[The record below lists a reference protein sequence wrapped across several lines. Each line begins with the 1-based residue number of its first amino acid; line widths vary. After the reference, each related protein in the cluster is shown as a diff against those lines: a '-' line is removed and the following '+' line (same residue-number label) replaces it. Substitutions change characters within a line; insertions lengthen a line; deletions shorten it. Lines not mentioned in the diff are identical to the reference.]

1 MKLVRLAKVK
11 AERQNNPDPNKS
23 NLLPTIS
30 QKVAISFGP
39 SLSLQSTLGRGE
51 LSLGFLFE
59 SVPKG
64 FNGLDSR
71 TTFVW
76 VAVKKHGA
84 PAFRYPAKGSIS
96 ILDRCRKT
104 NLPSVKASLQK

>member
-1 MKLVRLAKVK
+1 MMKLVRLAKVK

-71 TTFVW
+71 TTFV
-76 VAVKKHGA
+76 
-84 PAFRYPAKGSIS
+84 
-96 ILDRCRKT
+96 
-104 NLPSVKASLQK
+104 